1 MKVKNLNAS
10 SKRTREAIKNEFI
23 QLLCE
28 KKNIDAITVTE
39 LTKRIGITRSTFYTH
54 YESIYEIVNE
64 IENDITEL
72 ILSGENINV
81 TIEDIDNYIDKI
93 KNHIVENE
101 AIYRIIFG
109 ADFSLYYIEK
119 IKKKF
124 VNGACN
130 AIKEIY
136 HEDDLE
142 LKMIFFIDGVFCQ
155 LINYLRKNEY
165 YTSEELSS
173 CIKKWFRELFL

>member
-1 MKVKNLNAS
+1 M
-10 SKRTREAIKNEFI
+10 TKNEFI

-119 IKKKF
+119 IKKKI

-165 YTSEELSS
+165 YTFEELSS
-173 CIKKWFRELFL
+173 CIKTLP

>member
-72 ILSGENINV
+72 ILSGEQSNV

-93 KNHIVENE
+93 K
-101 AIYRIIFG
+101 II
-109 ADFSLYYIEK
+109 
-119 IKKKF
+119 
-124 VNGACN
+124 
-130 AIKEIY
+130 
-136 HEDDLE
+136 
-142 LKMIFFIDGVFCQ
+142 
-155 LINYLRKNEY
+155 
-165 YTSEELSS
+165 
-173 CIKKWFRELFL
+173 

>member
-10 SKRTREAIKNEFI
+10 SKRTRGAIKNEFI

-39 LTKRIGITRSTFYTH
+39 LTKRIGITRSTFYPH

-64 IENDITEL
+64 IENDITKL
-72 ILSGENINV
+72 ILSDDQSNV
-81 TIEDIDNYIDKI
+81 AIEDIDNYIDKI

-101 AIYRIIFG
+101 AIYRIIFR
-109 ADFSLYYIEK
+109 ADLSLYYIEK

-124 VNGACN
+124 VNEECN

-173 CIKKWFRELFL
+173 CIKTLP

>member
-39 LTKRIGITRSTFYTH
+39 LTKRIGITRSTFYPH

-64 IENDITEL
+64 IENDITKL
-72 ILSGENINV
+72 ILSDDQSNV
-81 TIEDIDNYIDKI
+81 AIEDIDNYIDKI

-101 AIYRIIFG
+101 AIYRIIFR
-109 ADFSLYYIEK
+109 ADLSLYYIEK

-124 VNGACN
+124 VNEECN

-173 CIKKWFRELFL
+173 CIKTLP